1 MNRSP
6 AVAGVLSVVF
16 PGLGH
21 LYGGAAHRAVALAA
35 VFVALLQAAIHNAGG
50 LIVLALPAVW
60 LFAIVDA
67 VRVAEESARAHDEG
81 RTAEF
86 RLDRNW
92 AVGLVAAGVICTFAV
107 IPGFEFVARL
117 WPLALVGIGVQML
130 RGRPVVPRFGAGAA
144 GAGGAAPPPPV
155 AASPPP
161 PRPAAATAAG
171 TPTVTADA
179 VPEPASGQSHE
190 ESAGKTATE
199 GPDAGAGGR

>member
-6 AVAGVLSVVF
+6 AAAGVLSVVF

-35 VFVALLQAAIHNAGG
+35 VFVALLQAAIHNAG

-130 RGRPVVPRFGAGAA
+130 RGRPVVPRFGAG
-144 GAGGAAPPPPV
+144 GTAPPPRV
-155 AASPPP
+155 AQTPPP
-161 PRPAAATAAG
+161 PPAAATAAG

-179 VPEPASGQSHE
+179 VPEPATGESHE

-199 GPDAGAGGR
+199 GTDAGAGGR

>member
-6 AVAGVLSVVF
+6 AAAGVLSVVF

-35 VFVALLQAAIHNAGG
+35 VFVALLQAAIHNAG

-130 RGRPVVPRFGAGAA
+130 RGRPVVPRFGAG
-144 GAGGAAPPPPV
+144 GTAPPPRV
-155 AASPPP
+155 AQTPPP
-161 PRPAAATAAG
+161 PPAAATAAG

-179 VPEPASGQSHE
+179 VPEPASGESHE

-199 GPDAGAGGR
+199 GPGAAGAGGR

>member
-6 AVAGVLSVVF
+6 AAAGVLSVVF

-35 VFVALLQAAIHNAGG
+35 VFVALLQAAIHNAG

-144 GAGGAAPPPPV
+144 APPPRV
-155 AASPPP
+155 AQTPPP
-161 PRPAAATAAG
+161 PPAAATAAG

-179 VPEPASGQSHE
+179 VPEPASGPSHE

-199 GPDAGAGGR
+199 GPGAAGAGGR